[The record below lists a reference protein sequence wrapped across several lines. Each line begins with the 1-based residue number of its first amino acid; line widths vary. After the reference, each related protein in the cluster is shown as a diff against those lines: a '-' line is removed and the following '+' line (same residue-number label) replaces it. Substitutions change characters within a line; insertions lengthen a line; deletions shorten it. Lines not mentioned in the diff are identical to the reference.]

1 MMRWVCVLIS
11 LRAGSCVVR
20 SLLLALVLALASVSG
35 AAAKVKASPAEAPPH
50 KLTLILDWF
59 INPNHA
65 PIVIADAEGLFARHG
80 LDVTIIAPADPN
92 DAPKLVA
99 AGKADLGVGYQTQLH
114 LQVAAG
120 LPLVRVGVLI
130 DKPLNTLTVLEDSG
144 IRSIADLKGRKI
156 GYSVGGVE
164 EALLKTVLTRHGLSL
179 ADVQLVNVNF
189 ALSPALLSRQVD
201 AVVGAYRNF
210 ELPQLALEGHP
221 GRAFFF
227 EDEGVPM
234 RDELIFI
241 ANPARLNPVVV
252 KAFLAAVGD
261 AVARIRAEPEATFDV
276 FRKAYPETD
285 NALNRKAWQL
295 TLPYFAT
302 DPAAL
307 DPARYTGMAAF
318 LKANG
323 LIPEAL
329 PVARYAV
336 RVE

>member
-1 MMRWVCVLIS
+1 MIRFLSLVLMM
-11 LRAGSCVVR
+11 
-20 SLLLALVLALASVSG
+20 LALAAGPVM
-35 AAAKVKASPAEAPPH
+35 AAGQGNAQAEPPPR

-59 INPNHA
+59 VNPNHA
-65 PIVIADAEGLFARHG
+65 PIVIARETGLFARRG
-80 LDVTIIAPADPN
+80 LDVRVIAPADPS

-114 LQVAAG
+114 LQVAGG
-120 LPLVRVGVLI
+120 LPLVRVGALI
-130 DKPLNTLTVLEDSG
+130 DKPLNTLTVLADSG
-144 IRSIADLKGRKI
+144 IRAIADLRGKKI

-164 EALLKTVLTRHGLSL
+164 EAILKTILARHGLSL
-179 ADVQLVNVNF
+179 ADVRMVNVNF

-210 ELPQLALEGHP
+210 ELPQLAMEGHP
-221 GRAFFF
+221 GRAFYF

-241 ANPARLNPVVV
+241 ANPNRLDKATVA
-252 KAFLAAVGD
+252 AFLAAVAE
-261 AVARIRAEPEATFDV
+261 AVARIRAEPEATFAV

-285 NALNRKAWQL
+285 NPLNREAWGL

-302 DPAAL
+302 YPAAL
-307 DPARYTGMAAF
+307 DPARYAALAAF

-329 PVARYAV
+329 PVDRYAV